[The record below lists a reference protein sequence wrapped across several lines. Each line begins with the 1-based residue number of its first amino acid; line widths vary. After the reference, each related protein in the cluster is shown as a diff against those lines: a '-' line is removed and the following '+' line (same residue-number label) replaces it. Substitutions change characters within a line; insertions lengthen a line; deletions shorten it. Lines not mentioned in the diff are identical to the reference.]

1 MTIRLYTVFKLF
13 LLLIGLPKFEIG
25 GEDIINQI
33 IKVVSLD
40 EPLALV
46 ARVQGCPAEL
56 VLRHLPLHETP
67 DRLSHYWYWFHVWPK

>member
-1 MTIRLYTVFKLF
+1 MFKLF

-46 ARVQGCPAEL
+46 ARVQGYPAEL

-67 DRLSHYWYWFHVWPK
+67 DRLSHYWYWFHVWPT